1 MRSGDF
7 LHGRTKISMQKVLR
21 RAQQHGNGKA
31 QVHRQT
37 RRALPAG
44 TVIPLP
50 FNSIMVMKT
59 ILETPRLLLREM
71 TTSDL
76 TAICRVLQDEKTMY
90 AYEHAF
96 SDEEAQAWLNNQL
109 RRYREDGFGL
119 WAVVLKESGEII
131 GQCGITLQDVNGEW
145 VPEVGY
151 LFERAYW
158 HQGFAT
164 EAAIACKEYAFN
176 VLGLD
181 TVYSIIR
188 DNNIASQ
195 NVAKRNGMTVC
206 GRIVKHY
213 YGMDM
218 PHLVYRAERDA
229 K

>member
-37 RRALPAG
+37 RRALPED

-96 SDEEAQAWLNNQL
+96 SDEEALAWLNNQL

-145 VPEVGY
+145 IPEVGY

-164 EAAIACKEYAFN
+164 EAAIACKEYAFS

-218 PHLVYRAERDA
+218 PHLVYRAKRDA

>member
-7 LHGRTKISMQKVLR
+7 LHGRTKISLQKVLR

-76 TAICRVLQDEKTMY
+76 PAICRVLQDEKTMY

-119 WAVVLKESGEII
+119 WATVLKESGEII

-164 EAAIACKEYAFN
+164 EAAIACKEYAFS

-181 TVYSIIR
+181 TVYTIIR

-195 NVAKRNGMTVC
+195 NVAKRNGMTIC

>member
-1 MRSGDF
+1 
-7 LHGRTKISMQKVLR
+7 MQKVLR

-181 TVYSIIR
+181 NVYTIIR

>member
-1 MRSGDF
+1 
-7 LHGRTKISMQKVLR
+7 MQKVLR

-158 HQGFAT
+158 HRGFAT

-181 TVYSIIR
+181 TVYTIIR